1 MNQTNAESSRVVA
14 VARGTT
20 VRFALLASL
29 LAAAFSAA
37 LLGCATTQPV
47 AAIEPPGGARG
58 AEGGGGADSRAA
70 GGGDKFVISRE
81 PTPEEK
87 PPTEDSLHIGD
98 KWWRFRGGFLK
109 LNDSQVRERDMAVS
123 MKQAPQNFWDPQT
136 ALETVQIWSGLCNQC
151 HGGRRNQSDAVNMP
165 APPPAWGQG
174 EGIFFGSRR
183 QYSELFNTVSNG
195 GPKHEGKVAMPAWKT
210 VLAKE
215 QIWALLYFLEY
226 QSGGIEGR
234 FPPSLYPR
242 IRTDVGQQ

>member
-1 MNQTNAESSRVVA
+1 MNQINPVVSRVVA
-14 VARGTT
+14 VLSLST
-20 VRFALLASL
+20 VRFMLLASGL
-29 LAAAFSAA
+29 GAAFSAA
-37 LLGCATTQPV
+37 LSGCASTQPV
-47 AAIEPPGGARG
+47 QVIEPPGAHSESGAAA
-58 AEGGGGADSRAA
+58 AEPRA
-70 GGGDKFVISRE
+70 GGGTDKFVISRE
-81 PTPEEK
+81 PQPEEK
-87 PPTEDSLHIGD
+87 PPAEDTLHIGD

-109 LNDSQVRERDMAVS
+109 LSESQVRERDTAVS

-174 EGIFFGSRR
+174 EGIFFGARR
-183 QYSELFNTVSNG
+183 QYSELFYTVSNG

-242 IRTDVGQQ
+242 IRSDVGQQ